1 MNEKITSTE
10 IEKYKDSY
18 SETGFWKKLGSAFL
32 QIGEQLILKALTLFY
47 SAKDDNTP
55 KWAKGVI
62 FGSLGYLIAPLDL
75 IPDFIPAA
83 GYTDDMMTI
92 TAAISIVALYIKDEH
107 KERAKEQIE
116 ALKKKFIR

>member
-10 IEKYKDSY
+10 IEKYKDNY
-18 SETGFWKKLGSAFL
+18 SETGFWKKLGNAFL
-32 QIGEQLILKALTLFY
+32 QIGEQLVLKALTLFY

-62 FGSLGYLIAPLDL
+62 FGALGYLIAPLDL
-75 IPDFIPAA
+75 IPDFIPVA

-92 TAAISIVALYIKDEH
+92 TAAISIVALYITDEH
-107 KERAKEQIE
+107 KKLASEQIE
-116 ALKKKFIR
+116 KIKSRFTR

>member
-1 MNEKITSTE
+1 
-10 IEKYKDSY
+10 
-18 SETGFWKKLGSAFL
+18 
-32 QIGEQLILKALTLFY
+32 LTLFY

-92 TAAISIVALYIKDEH
+92 TAAISIVALYITDEH
-107 KERAKEQIE
+107 KKKATEQIDK
-116 ALKKKFIR
+116 LKSKFTR